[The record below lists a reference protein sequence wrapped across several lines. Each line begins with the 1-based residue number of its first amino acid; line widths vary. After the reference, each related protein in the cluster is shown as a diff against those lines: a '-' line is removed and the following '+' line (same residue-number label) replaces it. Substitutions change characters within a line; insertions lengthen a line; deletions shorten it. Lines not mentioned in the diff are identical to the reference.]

1 MLTAPHGVTSVCR
14 RRPTNRQPGRRTLA
28 NCSSSFS
35 HSRRIASRAAC
46 AASANT
52 SPSHSDHGSARHTAG
67 NAAANPVATLSPIEF
82 PPCCLLVSSPT
93 KQYQEG
99 LVFSVPSLPTKV
111 LQHRRLA
118 GGLAAITVLAAA
130 MAILAVVRLLLHAR
144 VGSGGVMRLVVS
156 GRMRQL

>member
-46 AASANT
+46 AASPKT
-52 SPSHSDHGSARHTAG
+52 SASHSCHGSASHSAG

-111 LQHRRLA
+111 LQHPACCRTPLA
-118 GGLAAITVLAAA
+118 LVKRTMGQPEDLRN
-130 MAILAVVRLLLHAR
+130 VR
-144 VGSGGVMRLVVS
+144 GK
-156 GRMRQL
+156 

>member
-46 AASANT
+46 AASPKT
-52 SPSHSDHGSARHTAG
+52 SASHSCHGSASQAAG
-67 NAAANPVATLSPIEF
+67 KAASKPVATLSLIESLLTA
-82 PPCCLLVSSPT
+82 LLVLSPT

-99 LVFSVPSLPTKV
+99 LVLSVPSLPTKV
-111 LQHRRLA
+111 LQHP
-118 GGLAAITVLAAA
+118 GGP
-130 MAILAVVRLLLHAR
+130 
-144 VGSGGVMRLVVS
+144 
-156 GRMRQL
+156 